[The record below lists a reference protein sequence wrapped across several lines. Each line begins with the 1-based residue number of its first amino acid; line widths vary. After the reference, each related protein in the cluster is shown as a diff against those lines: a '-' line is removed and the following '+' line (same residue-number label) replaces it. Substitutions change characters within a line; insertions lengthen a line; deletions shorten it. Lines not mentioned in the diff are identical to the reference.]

1 MYVMCYQLDFYIV
14 KNPGRA
20 LLKLD
25 SCLLLNLISRVNN
38 RQVHRLEEIIWSI
51 IWIIF
56 MSLKFNQETSSPIL
70 KYYDLHRS
78 TKLQVDSSEEGFGA
92 VLLQEHDGFY
102 LPVAY
107 GARVTNAAERNYV
120 PLERETLAICFGC
133 EYFHQYIYG
142 LKDIIVESDHKPLA
156 TLFSKTLKDNP
167 PRIQM
172 FRMRLM
178 KYSITVQYVPGTQMY
193 LSDTLS

>member
-1 MYVMCYQLDFYIV
+1 M
-14 KNPGRA
+14 
-20 LLKLD
+20 
-25 SCLLLNLISRVNN
+25 
-38 RQVHRLEEIIWSI
+38 
-51 IWIIF
+51 
-56 MSLKFNQETSSPIL
+56 
-70 KYYDLHRS
+70 
-78 TKLQVDSSEEGFGA
+78 DSSEEGYGA
-92 VLLQEHDGFY
+92 VLSQEHDGFY

-193 LSDTLS
+193 LSDTLSRSKYPENHNPKPDDKATEDVEVHVNYVRTHLPVTDKKWKEIREETNKDETLAEQ

>member
-1 MYVMCYQLDFYIV
+1 M
-14 KNPGRA
+14 
-20 LLKLD
+20 
-25 SCLLLNLISRVNN
+25 
-38 RQVHRLEEIIWSI
+38 
-51 IWIIF
+51 
-56 MSLKFNQETSSPIL
+56 
-70 KYYDLHRS
+70 
-78 TKLQVDSSEEGFGA
+78 
-92 VLLQEHDGFY
+92 QEHDGFY

-107 GARVTNAAERNYV
+107 AARVTNAAERNYV

-142 LKDIIVESDHKPLA
+142 LKDIIVEADHKPLA

-193 LSDTLS
+193 LSDTLSRGKYTENKRILLRTVLRTSTTLSLFLFKELKDLNPTITIIRSDFK